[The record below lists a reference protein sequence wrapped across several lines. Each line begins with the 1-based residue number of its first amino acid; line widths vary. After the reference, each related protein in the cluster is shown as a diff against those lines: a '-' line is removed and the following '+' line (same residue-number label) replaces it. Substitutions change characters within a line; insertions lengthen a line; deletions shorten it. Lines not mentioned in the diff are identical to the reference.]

1 MFTRHGNKCISCPAL
16 YNRFA
21 TVLFTCFTCTF
32 LPYTVIVKV
41 WFLCNMALYLG
52 VGNRVNL
59 QVTTG
64 HVGTQTVTI
73 LFSKVAYFGLQF
85 GGGLPYFVI
94 LAHIPPHFVNL
105 I

>member
-32 LPYTVIVKV
+32 LPYTVTVKI

-64 HVGTQTVTI
+64 HVGTQTGTI

-94 LAHIPPHFVNL
+94 LAHIPPYFIYLV
-105 I
+105 